1 MVEVRQTEEFSG
13 WLHRLRDANA
23 VARIVGRIRRIEM
36 GNPGD
41 TRGVGHGILEMRV
54 DYGPGYRIYYVHRGA
69 QILILV
75 WWRQAHATEGYQ
87 TGSEAGG
94 DIVMPKTL
102 MPKTLMPKALM
113 PKALM
118 PKTTRFDAAD
128 YLDTE
133 ERQVAYIAAA
143 LESGDADFVRDALGL
158 VARAR
163 GMGGIAKKAGLNRE
177 SLYKAL
183 GETGNPEFGTVMRI
197 VRALGLTLSAHPV
210 ASGQTSKR
218 RRVA

>member
-1 MVEVRQTEEFSG
+1 V
-13 WLHRLRDANA
+13 
-23 VARIVGRIRRIEM
+23 I
-36 GNPGD
+36 
-41 TRGVGHGILEMRV
+41 
-54 DYGPGYRIYYVHRGA
+54 
-69 QILILV
+69 
-75 WWRQAHATEGYQ
+75 
-87 TGSEAGG
+87 
-94 DIVMPKTL
+94 
-102 MPKTLMPKALM
+102 
-113 PKALM
+113 

-197 VRALGLTLSAHPV
+197 VRALGLTLSARPV
-210 ASGQTSKR
+210 ASRQTSKR